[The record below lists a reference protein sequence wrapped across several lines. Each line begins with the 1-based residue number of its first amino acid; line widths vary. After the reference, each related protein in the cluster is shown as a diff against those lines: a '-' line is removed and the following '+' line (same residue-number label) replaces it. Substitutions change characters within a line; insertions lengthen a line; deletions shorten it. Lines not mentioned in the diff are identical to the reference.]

1 MNESLQIRKAG
12 NMISTSVLSR
22 IDPVDFVDTFCC
34 RITAERDI
42 RPADVLISMF
52 TNYPQWVEALMKLR
66 NCLVEPFGLKGG
78 KGPEVAEY
86 HKIISDFAI
95 AHPDMTREE
104 AVFTADDKHL
114 QFYVSAIVRP
124 MEANVKE
131 VTVSTLV
138 QFHNNWGRTYF
149 FFIRPFHS
157 IIVPATL
164 KRALKRMVIN

>member
-1 MNESLQIRKAG
+1 
-12 NMISTSVLSR
+12 
-22 IDPVDFVDTFCC
+22 
-34 RITAERDI
+34 
-42 RPADVLISMF
+42 
-52 TNYPQWVEALMKLR
+52 
-66 NCLVEPFGLKGG
+66 
-78 KGPEVAEY
+78 
-86 HKIISDFAI
+86 
-95 AHPDMTREE
+95 MTREE

-138 QFHNNWGRTYF
+138 RCRNSWGRTYCV
-149 FFIRPFHS
+149 FIRPFHS

>member
-42 RPADVLISMF
+42 RPADVLITMF

-78 KGPEVAEY
+78 KDNIRFRNCSSGY
-86 HKIISDFAI
+86 
-95 AHPDMTREE
+95 
-104 AVFTADDKHL
+104 DKGGSGI
-114 QFYVSAIVRP
+114 Y
-124 MEANVKE
+124 
-131 VTVSTLV
+131 
-138 QFHNNWGRTYF
+138 GG
-149 FFIRPFHS
+149 
-157 IIVPATL
+157 
-164 KRALKRMVIN
+164 